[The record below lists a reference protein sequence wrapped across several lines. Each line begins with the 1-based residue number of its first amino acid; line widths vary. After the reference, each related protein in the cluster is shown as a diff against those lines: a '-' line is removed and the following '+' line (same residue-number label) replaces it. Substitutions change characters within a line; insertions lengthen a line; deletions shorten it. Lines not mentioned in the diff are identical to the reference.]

1 MEKPQIGDLVW
12 VKFPSDRD
20 GKWIEVEVDRVE
32 DRMFYG
38 TPTGD
43 PIVGWLG
50 ENIVLKGFENQV
62 GAGGYDTW
70 AFERPVESAPTASD
84 TAAELAALRDEVRR
98 LREAM
103 SEALVII
110 DEQAPALSGW
120 RARDVM
126 AALRAALEVTK

>member
-98 LREAM
+98 LREGQAN
-103 SEALVII
+103 ALAII
-110 DEQAPALSGW
+110 DEQAPALTGW
-120 RARDVM
+120 RARELAERVRS
-126 AALRAALEVTK
+126 ALRVTK

>member
-1 MEKPQIGDLVW
+1 MQCPVCSEDIDASGGRIQLTRHIRNIHGYALKDA
-12 VKFPSDRD
+12 DRLS
-20 GKWIEVEVDRVE
+20 RSA
-32 DRMFYG
+32 
-38 TPTGD
+38 T
-43 PIVGWLG
+43 
-50 ENIVLKGFENQV
+50 
-62 GAGGYDTW
+62 
-70 AFERPVESAPTASD
+70 APTASD
-84 TAAELAALRDEVRR
+84 THAELAALRDEVRR